1 MEHLFDLN
9 LQRDRLYQQVAD
21 RIQALI
27 ADESLH
33 PGQKLPG
40 ERELAERLGVS
51 RPVVREAVRSLAV
64 RGLVTV
70 KPGCGTYIRQPSLR
84 DAAEPIGLYLKLR
97 YGADSL
103 AKLYEIRRMLEI
115 EIAGLAAE
123 RATEADLAAMQAAID
138 SLVVDTDDAQRAT
151 QDDLTF
157 HLALA
162 NATHNQLFGLLL
174 EPISDML
181 AAAIHISYHASGA
194 VPAGIHHHRAVL
206 AAIRAHD
213 PEHARQAMR
222 NHIRESQALAE
233 AGSHGQ
239 ED

>member
-27 ADESLH
+27 VDESLH
-33 PGQKLPG
+33 PGQKLPS

-70 KPGCGTYIRQPSLR
+70 KPGCGTYIRQLSFR
-84 DAAEPIGLYLKLR
+84 DAAAPIELFFRLQQ
-97 YGADSL
+97 GADSL
-103 AKLYEIRRMLEI
+103 SKLYEIRRMMEI

-123 RATEADLAAMQAAID
+123 RAADEDLAAMQEAID
-138 SLVVDTDDAQRAT
+138 RLVSATDDAEGAT
-151 QDDLTF
+151 QDDVAF

-162 NATHNQLFGLLL
+162 AATHNELFGLLL
-174 EPISDML
+174 EPIADML
-181 AAAIHISYHASGA
+181 AAAIHISYLANGA
-194 VPAGIHHHRAVL
+194 AEAGVNHHRAVL
-206 AAIRAHD
+206 AGVRAHD
-213 PEHARQAMR
+213 PEQARQAMR
-222 NHIRESQALAE
+222 EHIRESQALAN
-233 AGSHGQ
+233 AASHGTGP
-239 ED
+239 